1 MESEKSKLKRKLRYL
16 QKKLNAIGIVAR
28 GSIVELKMSKG
39 KKKYPANYFSTSI
52 NKKTKLYYLG
62 KEKIE
67 KAKEYQKNYLNLKDI
82 INEMTIVSMELL
94 KLEIIKKKYN

>member
-1 MESEKSKLKRKLRYL
+1 MKNEKTKLI
-16 QKKLNAIGIVAR
+16 KKLNLLQKQMNTIGIVAR

-62 KEKIE
+62 NDKID
-67 KAKEYQKNYLNLKDI
+67 KAKEYQTNYLKLKSI
-82 INEMTIVSMELL
+82 IDEMTIVSMELL
-94 KLEIIKKKYN
+94 KLEKSEK